1 MIKAEKANYPLN
13 VLCRTMGVSRSG
25 YYAWEGRSLSRR
37 RRRNEELV
45 ERIRDVHRRKRGAY
59 GSPRVYRELTAQ
71 GESASLN
78 RVARLMRDNGIQAR
92 RRRRFRKTTDSKHDL
107 PVAENLLAR
116 NFRTEKPDQA
126 WVADIS
132 YVWTM
137 EGWLYLAVILDLF
150 SRKVVGWSM
159 ADHLRTELPLA
170 ALTMALGQRKPEP
183 GMIHHSDRGCQ
194 YASGAYRAAL
204 SAAGIVCS
212 MSRKG
217 DCWDNAVA
225 ESFFGTFR
233 AELTD
238 HCNWMTKD
246 AARTAIH
253 DYIERFYNR
262 QRRHSYLDYVS
273 PVDFEALAERT
284 VSVAA

>member
-1 MIKAEKANYPLN
+1 ML
-13 VLCRTMGVSRSG
+13 GVSRSG
-25 YYAWEGRSLSRR
+25 YYAWEGRPPSRR

-45 ERIRDVHRRKRGAY
+45 ERIREVHRGRRAAY
-59 GSPRVYRELTAQ
+59 GSPRVHRELAAR
-71 GESASLN
+71 GETASLN
-78 RVARLMRDNGIQAR
+78 RVARVMRENGIQAR

-132 YVWTM
+132 YVWTE
-137 EGWLYLAVILDLF
+137 EGWLYLAVVLDLF
-150 SRKVVGWSM
+150 SRRVIGWSM

-170 ALTMALGQRKPEP
+170 ALTMALGQRKPEE

-194 YASGAYRAAL
+194 YASHAYRDTLATAA
-204 SAAGIVCS
+204 ITCS

-225 ESFFGTFR
+225 ESFFATFR
-233 AELTD
+233 AELSD
-238 HCNWMTKD
+238 HCLWATRD

-253 DYIERFYNR
+253 DFIERFYNR
-262 QRRHSYLDYVS
+262 QRRHSYLGYVS
-273 PVDFEALAERT
+273 PVEFETLAEKQ
-284 VSVAA
+284 VPVAA

>member
-1 MIKAEKANYPLN
+1 LIKAEKANYPLN